1 MITASY
7 FLDSNII
14 LYLFD
19 SHASKRAI
27 AEELLTAFPVIS
39 PQVLI
44 EVANVCKR
52 KLGFSKDQ
60 VCELWLDLLSDCT
73 CTDVTEDTLC
83 AATSLVK
90 RYDLQLFDAILIAGA
105 LEADC
110 PVFYSEDMQ
119 HDLLIEGRLRIL
131 NPFKPS

>member
-1 MITASY
+1 MRTAKY

-19 SHASKRAI
+19 SNASKRAI
-27 AEELLTAFPVIS
+27 AEELLSTFPIIN

-60 VCELWLDLLSDCT
+60 VCQLWLDLLNDCT
-73 CTDVTEDTLC
+73 CTDVTEQTMC
-83 AATSLVK
+83 TAAGLVK
-90 RYDLQLFDAILIAGA
+90 RYDMQLFDAILIAGA
-105 LEADC
+105 LESEC

-119 HDLLIEGRLRIL
+119 DGMLIDGKLRIL
-131 NPFKPS
+131 NPFR